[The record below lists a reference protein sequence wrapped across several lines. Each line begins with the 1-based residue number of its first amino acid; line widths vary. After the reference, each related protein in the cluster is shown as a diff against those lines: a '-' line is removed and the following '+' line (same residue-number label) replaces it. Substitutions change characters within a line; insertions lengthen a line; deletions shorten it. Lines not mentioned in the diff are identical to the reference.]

1 MCYNEIQLFE
11 VADREEGKPEMNK
24 KDNERWWQLH
34 LRVCLGETLDAA
46 EQGLYA
52 EGLASM
58 DASERSQLHT
68 SDLAELQRLQSEVA
82 KLEATS
88 ARLEAK
94 SDWLNRQIWTLEG
107 AYMVLTGFQL
117 SSQDYAT
124 VPA

>member
-1 MCYNEIQLFE
+1 MSEKE
-11 VADREEGKPEMNK
+11 D
-24 KDNERWWQLH
+24 ERWWQLH

-46 EQGLYA
+46 EQAVYA
-52 EGLASM
+52 EGLANR
-58 DASERSQLHT
+58 DAAERSQLHAA
-68 SDLAELQRLQSEVA
+68 DLAELQRLKAEVA
-82 KLEATS
+82 KLEANR

-124 VPA
+124 IPA